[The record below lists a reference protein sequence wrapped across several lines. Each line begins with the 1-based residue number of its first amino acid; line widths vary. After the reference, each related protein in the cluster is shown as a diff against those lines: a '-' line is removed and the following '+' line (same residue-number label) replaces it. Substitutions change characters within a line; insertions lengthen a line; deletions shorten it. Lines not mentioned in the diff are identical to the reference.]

1 METAAGAPSGASTAS
16 TAPTRISSGAVSPVV
31 SGSAPAGGRQDVT
44 EHGLRRVLI
53 VSGVMLASLM
63 QTLDS
68 TITNVALPTI
78 QGNLGAG
85 TDEGTWVVTAYTIAA
100 IIVIPLTPWLQ
111 NRFGRKN
118 YFVTSIVGFTVAS
131 IACGASDNLTF
142 LIGSRI
148 VQGAFGGGLLATA
161 QAILRDT
168 FPPKQLGISQAIF
181 ALGAIMGPAL
191 GPPLGGLLVDNY
203 SWNWCFDINI
213 LPGTVSAILLLML
226 LRDPSKAEAG
236 PVDFIGLILLAITLG
251 TMQYV
256 FTEGERYG
264 WLSND
269 TIATLTV
276 VCILSLIAFI
286 TYELFGTKV
295 PIVDLRIFRNRS
307 VAAGSLLAL
316 ALGIALFGSTYTLPQ
331 LTQGPLGF
339 TPSLSG
345 NLFILR
351 AIPIALFTLVVA
363 RLTGLIDPR
372 WFLGAGFV
380 LIAIGSAM
388 QAMIT
393 TNISTFWTF
402 AVSLIVVGIG
412 TSLLFVPISI
422 AVLGATTPAEGP
434 KAGAM
439 VNLATQLGGSIA
451 VALLDVVIDQR
462 ETFHAEVLG
471 TNANAASIPVQQ
483 FLAHGGTVTQLS
495 QIVNSQ
501 AAILAFADA
510 TYVIAIVALAFTPLV
525 FLMRKPK
532 APSGPV
538 EVGG

>member
-1 METAAGAPSGASTAS
+1 LTLAQTKPAQ
-16 TAPTRISSGAVSPVV
+16 
-31 SGSAPAGGRQDVT
+31 AGGDSTRQDVT

-53 VSGVMLASLM
+53 VTGVMAASLM

-78 QGNLGAG
+78 QGNLGASI
-85 TDEGTWVVTAYTIAA
+85 DEGTWVVTAYTIAA

-118 YFVTSIVGFTVAS
+118 YFVTSIVGFTLAS
-131 IACGASDNLTF
+131 VACGAADNLTF
-142 LIGSRI
+142 LIGSRV

-181 ALGAIMGPAL
+181 ALGAIMGPTL
-191 GPPLGGLLVDNY
+191 GPPLGGILVDNA

-213 LPGTVSAILLLML
+213 APGILSAVILYML
-226 LRDPSKAEAG
+226 LRDPSKPRSG
-236 PVDFIGLILLAITLG
+236 PIDFVGLALLACTLG
-251 TMQYV
+251 TLQYV
-256 FTEGERYG
+256 LTEGERHS
-264 WLSND
+264 WLSDD
-269 TIATLTV
+269 TIATMTGICAV
-276 VCILSLIAFI
+276 SSIAFVL
-286 TYELFGTKV
+286 YELFGTRV

-339 TPSLSG
+339 TPTLSG

-351 AIPIALFTLVVA
+351 AVPIAVFTLFIA
-363 RLTGLIDPR
+363 RLTGIIDPR
-372 WFLGAGFV
+372 WFLGLGFI
-380 LIAIGSAM
+380 LIAAGSAM
-388 QAMIT
+388 QALVT
-393 TNISTFWTF
+393 TYVSTFWTF
-402 AVSLIVVGIG
+402 AASLIVVGIG
-412 TSLLFVPISI
+412 TSLLFVPISV

-439 VNLATQLGGSIA
+439 VNLATQLGGSIS

-462 ETFHAEVLG
+462 QTFHSEVLG
-471 TNANAASIPVQQ
+471 ANATAASIPVQQ
-483 FLAHGGTVTQLS
+483 YFAHGGSTARLS
-495 QIVNSQ
+495 AIVNGQ

-510 TYVIAIVALAFTPLV
+510 TFVIALVALLFTPLV
-525 FLMRKPK
+525 FLMRKPAK
-532 APSGPV
+532 PGGPV